1 MAVEKMSLAKA
12 LNESLR
18 KALDTDPKVLIMGE
32 DVGKLGGVFRITDG
46 LQKDFGEGR
55 VIDTPLA
62 ESGIVGTAIG
72 LALRGYRPIVEI
84 QFDGFVF
91 PAYDQIVTQL
101 AKMHARALGK
111 VKMPVVIRIPYGG
124 GIGAVEHH
132 SESPEALFAHV
143 AGLKVVSPSNASD
156 AYWMMQQAVQSD
168 DPIIFFEPKRRYW
181 DKGELDTES
190 IPGPLHK
197 AAVAREGSDL
207 TLVAYGP
214 MVKVCLE
221 AAAAAQEEGKS
232 VEVLDLRSMSPIDF
246 DAVQASVEKTG
257 LLVVVHEAP
266 VFYGSGAEIAA
277 RITERCFYHLEAPVL
292 RVGGYHAPTRR
303 PGWRTSTCRVST
315 GCSMPSTAR
324 WRTEERVVTTMTE
337 TSARFR
343 EFKMPDVGEG
353 LTEAEILKWF
363 VQPGD
368 TVTDG
373 QVVCEVETAKAAV
386 ELPIPFDG
394 VVHEL
399 RFPEGTTVDVGEVII
414 AVDVAPGSGDAPAEP
429 EPVQEA
435 VAEPAA
441 EEAPKGRQ
449 PVLVGYGVAESST
462 KRRARK
468 GAEIPGPAA
477 AAAQAEINGHRAKVA
492 ESRPLAKPP
501 VRKLAKDLGIDLA
514 TVTPTG
520 EGGVITRED
529 VHAAAAP
536 APAEAPVRAE
546 EAVAAP
552 APVEAVAPVGR
563 ETRIPVKG
571 VRKAIAQAMVGSAF
585 TAPHVTEFVTVD
597 VTRTMKLVAELK
609 EDKDMAGVR
618 VNPLLVIAKAL
629 LVAIKRNPAVNAA
642 WDEANQEI
650 VQKHYV
656 NLGIAAATP
665 RGLIVPN
672 IKDAHDKTL
681 PELGAAL
688 ADLVSTAREGKTSP
702 AAMAG
707 GTVTITNVGVFGV
720 DTGTPILNPGESAI
734 LAVGA
739 IKLQPWVHKGK
750 VKPRQVT
757 TLALSFDH
765 RLVDGELGSKVLAD
779 VAAILEQPKRLITWG

>member
-1 MAVEKMSLAKA
+1 M
-12 LNESLR
+12 
-18 KALDTDPKVLIMGE
+18 
-32 DVGKLGGVFRITDG
+32 
-46 LQKDFGEGR
+46 
-55 VIDTPLA
+55 
-62 ESGIVGTAIG
+62 
-72 LALRGYRPIVEI
+72 
-84 QFDGFVF
+84 
-91 PAYDQIVTQL
+91 
-101 AKMHARALGK
+101 
-111 VKMPVVIRIPYGG
+111 
-124 GIGAVEHH
+124 
-132 SESPEALFAHV
+132 
-143 AGLKVVSPSNASD
+143 
-156 AYWMMQQAVQSD
+156 
-168 DPIIFFEPKRRYW
+168 
-181 DKGELDTES
+181 
-190 IPGPLHK
+190 
-197 AAVAREGSDL
+197 
-207 TLVAYGP
+207 
-214 MVKVCLE
+214 
-221 AAAAAQEEGKS
+221 
-232 VEVLDLRSMSPIDF
+232 
-246 DAVQASVEKTG
+246 
-257 LLVVVHEAP
+257 
-266 VFYGSGAEIAA
+266 
-277 RITERCFYHLEAPVL
+277 
-292 RVGGYHAPTRR
+292 
-303 PGWRTSTCRVST
+303 
-315 GCSMPSTAR
+315 
-324 WRTEERVVTTMTE
+324 TTMTD
-337 TSARFR
+337 TSNAARFR

-353 LTEAEILKWF
+353 LTEAEILKWY

-399 RFPEGTTVDVGEVII
+399 RFPEGTTVDVGQVII
-414 AVDVAPGSGDAPAEP
+414 AVDVAPGSGPAAAEP
-429 EPVQEA
+429 EAPAPAPEA
-435 VAEPAA
+435 
-441 EEAPKGRQ
+441 EAPKGRQ

-468 GAEIPGPAA
+468 GTETAPPAA
-477 AAAQAEINGHRAKVA
+477 APAAVQAELNGQGTAAVPEA
-492 ESRPLAKPP
+492 RPLAKPP

-520 EGGVITRED
+520 AGGVITRED
-529 VHAAAAP
+529 VHAAATPSEPVAP
-536 APAEAPVRAE
+536 
-546 EAVAAP
+546 AAP
-552 APVEAVAPVGR
+552 AVEPVLPVAEPVPAGAR

-629 LVAIKRNPAVNAA
+629 LVAIKRNPGVNAV

-672 IKDAHDKTL
+672 IKDAQEQTL
-681 PELGAAL
+681 PQLAASLGELVA
-688 ADLVSTAREGKTSP
+688 TARDGRTSP

-765 RLVDGELGSKVLAD
+765 RLIDGELGSKFLAD
-779 VAAILEQPKRLITWG
+779 IAAVLEQPKRLITWA

>member
-1 MAVEKMSLAKA
+1 M
-12 LNESLR
+12 
-18 KALDTDPKVLIMGE
+18 
-32 DVGKLGGVFRITDG
+32 
-46 LQKDFGEGR
+46 
-55 VIDTPLA
+55 
-62 ESGIVGTAIG
+62 
-72 LALRGYRPIVEI
+72 
-84 QFDGFVF
+84 
-91 PAYDQIVTQL
+91 
-101 AKMHARALGK
+101 
-111 VKMPVVIRIPYGG
+111 
-124 GIGAVEHH
+124 
-132 SESPEALFAHV
+132 
-143 AGLKVVSPSNASD
+143 
-156 AYWMMQQAVQSD
+156 
-168 DPIIFFEPKRRYW
+168 
-181 DKGELDTES
+181 
-190 IPGPLHK
+190 
-197 AAVAREGSDL
+197 
-207 TLVAYGP
+207 
-214 MVKVCLE
+214 
-221 AAAAAQEEGKS
+221 
-232 VEVLDLRSMSPIDF
+232 
-246 DAVQASVEKTG
+246 
-257 LLVVVHEAP
+257 
-266 VFYGSGAEIAA
+266 
-277 RITERCFYHLEAPVL
+277 
-292 RVGGYHAPTRR
+292 
-303 PGWRTSTCRVST
+303 
-315 GCSMPSTAR
+315 
-324 WRTEERVVTTMTE
+324 TTMTQ

-399 RFPEGTTVDVGEVII
+399 RFAEGTTVDVGEVII
-414 AVDVAPGSGDAPAEP
+414 TVDVAPGSEDAPAP
-429 EPVQEA
+429 AAAAPAQEPVEA
-435 VAEPAA
+435 APA
-441 EEAPKGRQ
+441 EEPKGRT

-462 KRRARK
+462 KRRPRK
-468 GAEIPGPAA
+468 GAAPEAA
-477 AAAQAEINGHRAKVA
+477 AVAAAVQAELNGHGSAAPVA
-492 ESRPLAKPP
+492 DAPPVGRPLAKPP

-514 TVTPTG
+514 TVVPTG
-520 EGGVITRED
+520 KDGIITRED

-536 APAEAPVRAE
+536 AAP
-546 EAVAAP
+546 
-552 APVEAVAPVGR
+552 AVAPEVAEPVAVSVPETPATVGSAR

-609 EDKDMAGVR
+609 EDKEMAGVR
-618 VNPLLVIAKAL
+618 VNPLLIIAKAL
-629 LVAIKRNPAVNAA
+629 LVAIKRNPEVNAA

-681 PELGAAL
+681 PQLAAAL
-688 ADLVSTAREGKTSP
+688 GELVATARDGKTSP

-779 VAAILEQPKRLITWG
+779 VAAILEQPKRLITWA

>member
-1 MAVEKMSLAKA
+1 M
-12 LNESLR
+12 
-18 KALDTDPKVLIMGE
+18 
-32 DVGKLGGVFRITDG
+32 
-46 LQKDFGEGR
+46 
-55 VIDTPLA
+55 
-62 ESGIVGTAIG
+62 
-72 LALRGYRPIVEI
+72 
-84 QFDGFVF
+84 
-91 PAYDQIVTQL
+91 
-101 AKMHARALGK
+101 
-111 VKMPVVIRIPYGG
+111 
-124 GIGAVEHH
+124 
-132 SESPEALFAHV
+132 
-143 AGLKVVSPSNASD
+143 
-156 AYWMMQQAVQSD
+156 
-168 DPIIFFEPKRRYW
+168 
-181 DKGELDTES
+181 
-190 IPGPLHK
+190 
-197 AAVAREGSDL
+197 
-207 TLVAYGP
+207 
-214 MVKVCLE
+214 
-221 AAAAAQEEGKS
+221 
-232 VEVLDLRSMSPIDF
+232 
-246 DAVQASVEKTG
+246 
-257 LLVVVHEAP
+257 
-266 VFYGSGAEIAA
+266 
-277 RITERCFYHLEAPVL
+277 
-292 RVGGYHAPTRR
+292 
-303 PGWRTSTCRVST
+303 
-315 GCSMPSTAR
+315 
-324 WRTEERVVTTMTE
+324 TTMTE

-399 RFPEGTTVDVGEVII
+399 RFPEGTTVDVGQVII
-414 AVDVAPGSGDAPAEP
+414 AIDVAPGSGDAPAP
-429 EPVQEA
+429 AAAPAQEPVEA
-435 VAEPAA
+435 APADSGD
-441 EEAPKGRQ
+441 APKGRT

-462 KRRARK
+462 KRRPRK
-468 GAEIPGPAA
+468 GASAASEAAAVAAAVQAELNGHAAPAA
-477 AAAQAEINGHRAKVA
+477 PAPAVPAQGGAPDGG
-492 ESRPLAKPP
+492 RPLAKPP

-514 TVTPTG
+514 TVVPTG
-520 EGGVITRED
+520 KDGIITRED

-536 APAEAPVRAE
+536 AVAPGTAPVPS
-546 EAVAAP
+546 AP
-552 APVEAVAPVGR
+552 APVSAEAPAAAVPASAR

-618 VNPLLVIAKAL
+618 VNPLLIIAKAL
-629 LVAIKRNPAVNAA
+629 LVAIKRNPEVNAA

-681 PELGAAL
+681 PQLAAAL
-688 ADLVSTAREGKTSP
+688 GELVTTARDGKTSP

-779 VAAILEQPKRLITWG
+779 VAAILEQPKRLITWA